1 MPSIPY
7 FTCLLNACLFQCKP
21 SPSLSGTVK
30 FGDTADNCTQ
40 SIAGTVRYS
49 TSQNALEVCNSSA
62 WLLLV
67 TAGMDE
73 TVVTPARDC
82 LDILKSGAY
91 ILTITYHNHEHQCNM
106 VDSLFL
112 RDVVKF

>member
-1 MPSIPY
+1 MR
-7 FTCLLNACLFQCKP
+7 
-21 SPSLSGTVK
+21 

-49 TSQNALEVCNSSA
+49 TSQNALEVCNGSA

-73 TVVTPARDC
+73 TVVSPARDC
-82 LDILKSGAY
+82 LDILKSGMCV
-91 ILTITYHNHEHQCNM
+91 LTIFYHTHAHQSNI
-106 VDSLFL
+106 VDSCFYVTPSNSKIKEL
-112 RDVVKF
+112 RHTEFRIFRP